1 MKKVYVDFKMTSLK
15 VTILLLLLFITIP
28 INSQT
33 RTFTLEEAIQTA
45 LNYNRDIIISKMG
58 VDKADAAV
66 REAFGYALPSVDVSA
81 SFSHFL
87 EKPRMPFPD
96 FVSLLGNATY
106 SILFDEGVLPR
117 DDNKFKPVE
126 TALQSFAQTNNFES
140 SIQITQALFNSTVF
154 RGIGASKIY
163 SDLSKED
170 LKRTVATTILNVKK
184 TFYGVI
190 LMKRMYDITEASYQ
204 NALNNVS
211 NVKAIY
217 EQGLVSEF
225 DLLQAEVRVENIRP
239 VVLQMENSLKNALDG
254 LKIMLGLPQTDDID
268 VIGEMKF
275 EPYSVAGYNDLVS
288 EAIESNYS
296 IKTLNLKKEV
306 DEAFIHLDLSEYWPT
321 LYAFGNYTYAG
332 SSDDFKFQNYSSA
345 IVGVSLQMNL
355 FTGLQTNNR
364 VQQARISA
372 KQTEQQLY
380 QLKDYISSQVKAKK
394 LELKRVESIIEAQER
409 NVHLAERAYE
419 ISVVRYKEGTGNQL
433 EVQNADI
440 ALQQA
445 RVNRLQSVYEYIIA
459 KAELDELLGKIESE
473 YLNPFLYKD

>member
-1 MKKVYVDFKMTSLK
+1 MKKIKHHKIIIVKALTVILTVIFSLQ
-15 VTILLLLLFITIP
+15 L
-28 INSQT
+28 NAQT
-33 RTFTLEEAIQTA
+33 RTFTLDEAIQTA
-45 LNYNRDIIISKMG
+45 LIHNREIIISKMS

-66 REAFGYALPSVDVSA
+66 REAFGYALPTVDVSA
-81 SFSHFL
+81 NFSHFL

-106 SILFDEGVLPR
+106 SILFDENVLPR

-140 SIQITQALFNSTVF
+140 SIQITQTLFNSAVF
-154 RGIGASKIY
+154 NGIGASKIY
-163 SDLSKED
+163 SNLSKED
-170 LKRTVATTILNVKK
+170 LKRTVAATILNVKK

-190 LMKRMYDITEASYQ
+190 LMQRMYDITNASYQ
-204 NALNNVS
+204 NALKNVS

-217 EQGLVSEF
+217 EQGMVSEF

-239 VVLQMENSLKNALDG
+239 VVLQMENSLKNAIDG
-254 LKIMLGLPQTDDID
+254 LKIMLGLPQTEVID
-268 VIGEMKF
+268 VIGEMKY
-275 EPYSVAGYNDLVS
+275 EPVVIPGYNELIS

-321 LYAFGNYTYAG
+321 LYAFGNYSYSG

-345 IVGVSLQMNL
+345 IVGVSFQMNL
-355 FTGLQTNNR
+355 FTGLKTKNR
-364 VQQARISA
+364 VQQSTIAA
-372 KQTEQQLY
+372 KQTEQQLL
-380 QLKDYISSQVKAKK
+380 QLKDYITSQVKSKM
-394 LELKRVESIIEAQER
+394 LEIKRVESILDAQER
-409 NVHLAERAYE
+409 NVQLAERAYD
-419 ISVVRYKEGTGNQL
+419 ISVVRYKEGIGNQL

-445 RVNRLQSVYEYIIA
+445 RANRLQSVYEYIIA
-459 KAELDELLGKIESE
+459 KAELDELLGKVDNN
-473 YLNPFLYKD
+473 YLSPFIYED

>member
-1 MKKVYVDFKMTSLK
+1 MKKIKHHKIIIVKALTVFLTVMFSLQ
-15 VTILLLLLFITIP
+15 L
-28 INSQT
+28 NAQT
-33 RTFTLEEAIQTA
+33 RTFTLDEAIQTA
-45 LNYNRDIIISKMG
+45 LIHNREIIISKMS

-66 REAFGYALPSVDVSA
+66 REAFGYALPTVDVSA
-81 SFSHFL
+81 NFSHFL

-106 SILFDEGVLPR
+106 SILFDENVLPR
-117 DDNKFKPVE
+117 DNNKFKPVE

-140 SIQITQALFNSTVF
+140 SIQVTQTLFNSAVF
-154 RGIGASKIY
+154 NGIGASKIY
-163 SDLSKED
+163 SNLSKED
-170 LKRTVATTILNVKK
+170 LKRTVASTILNVKK

-190 LMKRMYDITEASYQ
+190 LMQRMYDITNASYQ
-204 NALNNVS
+204 NALKNVS

-239 VVLQMENSLKNALDG
+239 VVLQMENSLKNAIDG
-254 LKIMLGLPQTDDID
+254 LKIMLGLPQTEVID
-268 VIGEMKF
+268 VIGEMKY
-275 EPYSVAGYNDLVS
+275 EPVAIPGYNELIS

-321 LYAFGNYTYAG
+321 LYAFGNYSYSG

-345 IVGVSLQMNL
+345 IVGVTFQMNL
-355 FTGLQTNNR
+355 FTGLQTKNR
-364 VQQARISA
+364 VQQSTIAA
-372 KQTEQQLY
+372 KQTEQQLL
-380 QLKDYISSQVKAKK
+380 QLKDYITSQVKSKMLEIKK
-394 LELKRVESIIEAQER
+394 VESILDAQER
-409 NVHLAERAYE
+409 NVQLAERAYD

-433 EVQNADI
+433 EIQNADI

-445 RVNRLQSVYEYIIA
+445 RANRLQSVYEYIIA
-459 KAELDELLGKIESE
+459 KAELDELLGKVDDN
-473 YLNPFLYKD
+473 YLSQFIYED